1 MTTLYLASGS
11 PRRKELLS
19 QLGYTF
25 DILSLDVEEQHQAGE
40 TPEAYVQRLSLDK
53 AMAGVRVTDG
63 QTPVLGS
70 DTIVVVDGQILEKP
84 RDFAH
89 SREMLM
95 LLSGRS
101 HQVMTAVT
109 VATQARQRTEL
120 VVTDVWFRSLTSQD
134 IQDYWQSGEP
144 KDKAGSYAIQGIG
157 GKFIA
162 RIEGSYHAVVGL
174 PLLETDALIREFI
187 AN

>member
-1 MTTLYLASGS
+1 MTQVYLASGS
-11 PRRKELLS
+11 PRRKELLT
-19 QLGYTF
+19 QLGYAF
-25 DILSLDVEEQHQAGE
+25 DILTLDVAEQHQPDE
-40 TPEAYVQRLSLDK
+40 TPADYVQRLSLDK
-53 AMAGVRVTDG
+53 AMAGVRVTNG
-63 QTPVLGS
+63 TIPVVGS

-109 VATQARQRTEL
+109 VATEARQATTL
-120 VVTDVWFRSLTSQD
+120 VVTDVWFRALTEQD

-144 KDKAGSYAIQGIG
+144 QDKAGSYAIQGIG
-157 GKFIA
+157 GKFIV

-187 AN
+187 TH